1 MLNVSER
8 PSSPNVNPQ
17 RTPPNGSGGTVPPV
31 ALGAW
36 LNHVFQSV
44 LTSALAAA
52 PQIRQRGNVV
62 YILCEGTPC
71 PTRSTLTEVLTAAI
85 AHSPVPR
92 QLSSDG
98 APIHRLVL
106 YGRAIGAPKPAW
118 AETFELSAIDDA
130 TEIQQP
136 EIQQPEIQQP
146 EQQATAN
153 PSVVVSRVPIAPP
166 LAPPQNASPAQKPT
180 RPNLSTEG
188 IAHHLSRQLSA
199 YNIAVRVRR
208 KPPTVGANDL
218 RSTLSRLYIVCESTY
233 APDPNVIAEPLAQCL
248 RELALRDCQDAVISG
263 QAKGESEPEWL
274 LRVDLTPADR
284 LLRQRAKWGDTT
296 ALSRLLNSMLRSV
309 SQSVQVSLEQTTLHV
324 AIRHPEIC
332 PPQTAVVKAIDSFF
346 TDLAPQGIHGA
357 SLYGIQNPLGKPEK
371 SDWVHW
377 LDLPAT
383 QQIELTA
390 SPIDLAARGNP
401 DAIAQLLLHQLN
413 PDLDAQLATGGIRV
427 QVRQREDVL
436 HIMTDSLICPNQKAV
451 SSTILTYLPTL
462 NIDGISGLCLYGRQA
477 GHNHA
482 SWRQG
487 VQLGVLQPRFVPASS
502 PEFTASDSYVEDL
515 LSPPGALVFIPS
527 RVPKD
532 WGKAWGGVQTATRS
546 LLLKTPLFAPLTVN
560 QRLVPIRDER
570 VSGPVAVVW
579 GLLGV
584 CLMVSGDWALGFVL
598 KSQGV
603 MPGTGPVAVESRE
616 KGSIDAPTKL
626 PNLTLNKS
634 GIASDDTVFN
644 ASGFTQEGKTRI
656 ITSKSLTL
664 PNVPVR
670 STIGIGT
677 GIGINGTKNSAK
689 NSAKDTTKDVI
700 TDGTVDANLPV
711 SPLMPKAQVDPAAS
725 PYPSLNAAQLDERLA
740 LYQQY
745 VAQFGVPDVLVVGSS
760 RALRGVD
767 PSALQENLTQ
777 QGYSDSRVFNFGI
790 NGATAQVVD
799 LVLRRLI
806 PPEQLPKTIVWADGS
821 RAFNSGR
828 TDVTFN
834 AIASSDGYKRLPAA
848 PIAKLPQ
855 GQKATKTAIDTATP
869 EKEPQAFHNAL
880 SDSYKILDRQFQDW
894 LKSVSAV
901 GGNRDVLF
909 GLVRDRVFGPPIAP
923 EQTDAN
929 NPNTINPNT
938 INPNT
943 MAATLSPTGHGVIDI
958 YGFLPLANQFNPAT
972 YYQKY
977 SKVTGAFDSDYD
989 SFQLQGK
996 QQDALDAIAQFTQ
1009 ARGITLVFVNLPLTA
1024 EYLDARRRDYEEEF
1038 QQAMLQAS
1046 QSMKFTY
1053 RDLSSVIAQ
1062 QNALFSDPSHLNRYG
1077 AYDVSMRLARDPLIG
1092 WNGDRKS
1099 KSSKSSKSAL

>member
-1 MLNVSER
+1 M
-8 PSSPNVNPQ
+8 
-17 RTPPNGSGGTVPPV
+17 PPM
-31 ALGAW
+31 ALGGW
-36 LNHVFQSV
+36 VHHVFQSGLNSG
-44 LTSALAAA
+44 LTAA
-52 PQIRQRGNVV
+52 PQIRQRGNVA
-62 YILCEGTPC
+62 YILCEGDPC
-71 PTRSTLTEVLTAAI
+71 PARSTLTELLTRAI
-85 AHSPVPR
+85 AQSPVPR
-92 QLSSDG
+92 QLTSEA
-98 APIHRLVL
+98 APIHRMVL
-106 YGRAIGAPKPAW
+106 YGRAIGSANPSW
-118 AETFELSAIDDA
+118 AETFELSAELSA
-130 TEIQQP
+130 
-136 EIQQPEIQQP
+136 
-146 EQQATAN
+146 A
-153 PSVVVSRVPIAPP
+153 IAQKPGP
-166 LAPPQNASPAQKPT
+166 TPALKTVQKPT
-180 RPNLSTEG
+180 RTHLSTES
-188 IAHHLSRQLSA
+188 IAHHLSRQLTA

-208 KPPTVGANDL
+208 KQHPESATGGEQDL

-248 RELALRDCQDAVISG
+248 RELALQDCQDAVISG
-263 QAKGESEPEWL
+263 QAKGEGEPEWL

-309 SQSVQVSLEQTTLHV
+309 SQSVQVSLEQTTLHI
-324 AIRHPEIC
+324 AIRHAETC
-332 PPQTAVVKAIDSFF
+332 PPQTAVVKAIETFF
-346 TDLAPQGIHGA
+346 ADLAPQGIHGA

-390 SPIDLAARGNP
+390 SPADLAARGNP

-413 PDLDAQLATGGIRV
+413 PDLDTQLATGGIRV
-427 QVRQREDVL
+427 QVRQREEVL
-436 HIMTDSLICPNQKAV
+436 HIMTDSLICPNQKTV
-451 SSTILTYLPTL
+451 STTILNYLPTL

-477 GHNHA
+477 GQNHA

-487 VQLGVLQPRFVPASS
+487 VQLGVIQPRFVPASS
-502 PEFTASDSYVEDL
+502 PEFTASDTYVDEL

-532 WGKAWGGVQTATRS
+532 WGKAWGAVQTVTRS
-546 LLLKTPLFAPLTVN
+546 ILLKTPLFAPLTVN
-560 QRLVPIRDER
+560 QRLIPIRDER

-584 CLMVSGDWALGFVL
+584 CMMVSGDWALGFVL

-603 MPGTGPVAVESRE
+603 TGPVAVESSRE
-616 KGSIDAPTKL
+616 KGAIGAPTAL
-626 PNLTLNKS
+626 PNLALNKS

-664 PNVPVR
+664 PIVPVR
-670 STIGIGT
+670 STIGKDLGYSNAI
-677 GIGINGTKNSAK
+677 KNAP
-689 NSAKDTTKDVI
+689 KDLTKDSTKDGL

-777 QGYSDSRVFNFGI
+777 QGYADSRVFNFGI

-806 PPEQLPKTIVWADGS
+806 PLEQLPKTIVWADGS

-834 AIASSDGYKRLPAA
+834 AIASSDGYKRLPTV
-848 PIAKLPQ
+848 PIAKLPK
-855 GQKATKTAIDTATP
+855 GKTAAKTAIDAEPTDKA
-869 EKEPQAFHNAL
+869 PQAFHNAL
-880 SDSYKILDRQFQDW
+880 SDSYKTLDRQFQDW
-894 LKSVSAV
+894 LKSVSSV

-909 GLVRDRVFGPPIAP
+909 GLARDRVLGPPIAP
-923 EQTDAN
+923 DRADAA
-929 NPNTINPNT
+929 NTA
-938 INPNT
+938 T
-943 MAATLSPTGHGVIDI
+943 MAATLSPTGHGLIDI

-977 SKVTGAFDSDYD
+977 SRVSGAFDSDYD

-996 QQDALDAIAQFTQ
+996 QQDALDTIAQFTQ
-1009 ARGITLVFVNLPLTA
+1009 TRGIALVFINLPLTT
-1024 EYLDARRRDYEEEF
+1024 EYLDSRRREYEDEF
-1038 QQAMLQAS
+1038 QQSMIQAS

-1092 WNGDRKS
+1092 WNGDRKG
-1099 KSSKSSKSAL
+1099 KSSKSSKSGI